1 MKKIFIATYI
11 LISTNAIAGIEL
23 FNQAD
28 SLYTKG
34 EFQESILTYNKI
46 LENGLESPEI
56 YYNLAICHLEIKD
69 YKNSK
74 RNIEK
79 SISLNQNLKKSQEL
93 LEFCHKKLNHSDP
106 PIIFYKNY
114 KNKILKLFIVSN
126 WIIISLVMM
135 ISLFIL
141 IFMRIFISKNINY
154 MLIIILMICNIIT
167 HQICKIKISEQNITL
182 SEKKS
187 K

>member
-11 LISTNAIAGIEL
+11 LISTTSTAGITL

-28 SLYTKG
+28 SLYKKG
-34 EFQESILTYNKI
+34 QFQESILTYAKI

-56 YYNLAICHLEIKD
+56 YYNLAICHLEIKE
-69 YKNSK
+69 YEKSK

-79 SISLNQNLKKSQEL
+79 SISLNHSLKKSQEL
-93 LEFCHKKLNHSDP
+93 LKFCNKKLNHSDP

-114 KNKILKLFIVSN
+114 KNKILKFFSISN
-126 WIIISLVMM
+126 WIIISLTMM
-135 ISLFIL
+135 TILIIL

-154 MLIIILMICNIIT
+154 TLIIILMICNIIT
-167 HQICKIKISEQNITL
+167 HEICKIKISEQNRTL
-182 SEKKS
+182 SEQKS

>member
-11 LISTNAIAGIEL
+11 LISTHAIAGIEL

-28 SLYTKG
+28 SLYKKG
-34 EFQESILTYNKI
+34 EFQESILTYTKI

-56 YYNLAICHLEIKD
+56 YYNLAICHLETKE
-69 YKNSK
+69 YEKSK
-74 RNIEK
+74 RNIQK

-93 LEFCHKKLNHSDP
+93 LDFCNKKLNHSDP

-114 KNKILKLFIVSN
+114 KNKILKFFSVSN

-135 ISLFIL
+135 TSLIIL
-141 IFMRIFISKNINY
+141 IFMKIFISKNINY
-154 MLIIILMICNIIT
+154 ILIIILMICSIIT
-167 HQICKIKISEQNITL
+167 HEICKIKISEQNIAL
-182 SEKKS
+182 IEKKS
-187 K
+187 R